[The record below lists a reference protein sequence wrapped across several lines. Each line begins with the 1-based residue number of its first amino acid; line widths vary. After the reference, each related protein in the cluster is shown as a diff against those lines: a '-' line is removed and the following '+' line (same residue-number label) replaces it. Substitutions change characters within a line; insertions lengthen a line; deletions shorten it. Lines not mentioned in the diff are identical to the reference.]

1 MYFLCFI
8 SVIVSFIPSNK
19 GCFLLAYVNYNNP
32 DMNDI

>member
-19 GCFLLAYVNYNNP
+19 VFFLAYVNYNNP